1 MEPATIVRLTQI
13 EGEVRRIEEEKG
25 RQEFRLGLFWEH
37 PPALDPEIVGQAM
50 QRIRDRIRGLE
61 DRKRAL
67 LLERQELVVAAAA
80 NPPPN
85 PPGNEH

>member
-13 EGEVRRIEEEKG
+13 EGELRRIEEEKG
-25 RQEFRLGLFWEH
+25 RQEQRLGLFWEH
-37 PPALDPEIVGQAM
+37 LPAIDPEIIGRVM
-50 QRIRDRIRGLE
+50 QSIRDRIRGLE

-67 LLERQELVVAAAA
+67 LLERQELVVAAA

>member
-13 EGEVRRIEEEKG
+13 EGELRRIEEEKG
-25 RQEFRLGLFWEH
+25 RQEQRLGLLWEH
-37 PPALDPEIVGQAM
+37 LPPIDPEIIGRVM
-50 QRIRDRIRGLE
+50 QSIRDCIRGLE

-67 LLERQELVVAAAA
+67 LLERQELVAAAA